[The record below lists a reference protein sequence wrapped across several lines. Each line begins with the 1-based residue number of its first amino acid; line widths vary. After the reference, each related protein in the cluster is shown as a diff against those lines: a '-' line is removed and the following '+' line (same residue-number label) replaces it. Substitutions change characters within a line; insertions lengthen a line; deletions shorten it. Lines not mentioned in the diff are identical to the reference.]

1 MGSSGKFAKRGL
13 FIFCNS
19 HEDSLTLMMFIY
31 TEWSSPIWFYFLWTD
46 WSSRQINN
54 NSRVHSEGF
63 DIESNWKDIIDIK
76 FLYISHSAGYKFN
89 CSSDIF
95 QLYWKHFWQKDEIL
109 KLCRLN
115 CWDIRSLFFYFSLP
129 VRLPF
134 IPPGNVVFTAGNL
147 TSTSFCHDQWLMMV
161 PVERIEIY
169 TKIVGVQQ
177 LKNDYPR

>member
-115 CWDIRSLFFYFSLP
+115 CWDISSFFFYFSLLSVCP
-129 VRLPF
+129 
-134 IPPGNVVFTAGNL
+134 
-147 TSTSFCHDQWLMMV
+147 SFLQVMSSSLQVTWLQHHFVM
-161 PVERIEIY
+161 ISDWWWF
-169 TKIVGVQQ
+169 Q
-177 LKNDYPR
+177 